1 MNLAVIGAG
10 YVGLVAGTCFA
21 ESGNDVI
28 CVDIDEAK
36 IATLRE
42 GRVPFYE
49 PGLEE
54 LVRRNAKEQRLT
66 FSTDLA
72 PAVRHASIIFI
83 AVGTPQRQDGGADIE
98 QVLAT
103 AKAIALAMDGPKI
116 VVTKSTVPVGTAD
129 QVRLFMADF
138 TRHPFSV
145 ISNPEFLKEGAA
157 VEDFMKPDRV
167 VLGGEDPKAV
177 EIVRELY
184 EPFVRTGNPILVMD
198 TRSAEMSKYAANA
211 ILATKISFINEVA
224 NLCEKVGADIN
235 EVRRAIGLDRRIGP
249 HFIFPGVG
257 YGGSCFPK
265 DIRAMIA
272 MGKPNLAMDL
282 LRAVEGVNERQKS
295 LLGEK
300 VKGHFGP
307 DLSGRTLA
315 VWGLSFKPR
324 TDDMRDAPSITVV
337 ESLLQAGAQIRAYDP
352 EAEEEAKK
360 IFRDRIRYERR
371 NYDAL
376 KGADALLVVT
386 EWNEFRRPNFVYMK
400 ELMKNPVI
408 FDGRDIYEPA
418 ELRRLGFIYYSVGR
432 RDG

>member
-1 MNLAVIGAG
+1 
-10 YVGLVAGTCFA
+10 
-21 ESGNDVI
+21 
-28 CVDIDEAK
+28 
-36 IATLRE
+36 
-42 GRVPFYE
+42 
-49 PGLEE
+49 
-54 LVRRNAKEQRLT
+54 
-66 FSTDLA
+66 
-72 PAVRHASIIFI
+72 
-83 AVGTPQRQDGGADIE
+83 
-98 QVLAT
+98 
-103 AKAIALAMDGPKI
+103 
-116 VVTKSTVPVGTAD
+116 
-129 QVRLFMADF
+129 
-138 TRHPFSV
+138 
-145 ISNPEFLKEGAA
+145 
-157 VEDFMKPDRV
+157 MKPDRV